1 MRENNAN
8 INETENT
15 ETIDSTKPKV
25 GYSKR
30 LLK

>member
-1 MRENNAN
+1 MKEKNTN

-15 ETIDSTKPKV
+15 ETIDSTKSKV
-25 GYSKR
+25 GYLKR

>member
-1 MRENNAN
+1 MKENNTN

-15 ETIDSTKPKV
+15 EIIDSTKPKV
-25 GYSKR
+25 GYLKR